1 MGIGTLQ
8 MQEVTEAI
16 AKARRE
22 TQALVEESRRIALS
36 DGSEGR
42 RGMSGKE
49 ILSLDEFVTA
59 PRKAGPP
66 RPASAAVDRQSV
78 DDVAQRRGGR
88 HAIRQIETTNVQETR
103 TDARKAL
110 RRLKRER
117 VKGVQ
122 NFVNVHL
129 DRETKKRLKLASFTS
144 EVSMQSLM
152 ETAIRKFLDDNG
164 F

>member
-1 MGIGTLQ
+1 MT
-8 MQEVTEAI
+8 
-16 AKARRE
+16 
-22 TQALVEESRRIALS
+22 
-36 DGSEGR
+36 
-42 RGMSGKE
+42 RGEK
-49 ILSLDEFVTA
+49 LTLDEFVTA
-59 PRKAGPP
+59 PRKAGAP
-66 RPASAAVDRQSV
+66 RSASAAAHRPDTDGSTR
-78 DDVAQRRGGR
+78 DDAVVVPPELA
-88 HAIRQIETTNVQETR
+88 ETQNVQETR

-117 VKGVQ
+117 MKGVQ

>member
-1 MGIGTLQ
+1 M
-8 MQEVTEAI
+8 
-16 AKARRE
+16 KRE
-22 TQALVEESRRIALS
+22 GQLT
-36 DGSEGR
+36 
-42 RGMSGKE
+42 
-49 ILSLDEFVTA
+49 LDEFVTA

-66 RPASAAVDRQSV
+66 RPAPAAVDRWPIEDPSQEDAVVSPPAQG
-78 DDVAQRRGGR
+78 DDR
-88 HAIRQIETTNVQETR
+88 QETR

-117 VKGVQ
+117 MKGVQ

-144 EVSMQSLM
+144 ELSMQALM

>member
-1 MGIGTLQ
+1 MSRKTSLSAPKF
-8 MQEVTEAI
+8 EEAD
-16 AKARRE
+16 R
-22 TQALVEESRRIALS
+22 T
-36 DGSEGR
+36 DG
-42 RGMSGKE
+42 
-49 ILSLDEFVTA
+49 
-59 PRKAGPP
+59 
-66 RPASAAVDRQSV
+66 
-78 DDVAQRRGGR
+78 
-88 HAIRQIETTNVQETR
+88 QETR

>member
-1 MGIGTLQ
+1 MT
-8 MQEVTEAI
+8 
-16 AKARRE
+16 
-22 TQALVEESRRIALS
+22 
-36 DGSEGR
+36 
-42 RGMSGKE
+42 RGEK
-49 ILSLDEFVTA
+49 LTLDEFVTA
-59 PRKAGPP
+59 PRKAGAP
-66 RPASAAVDRQSV
+66 RPASAAADRPQA
-78 DDVAQRRGGR
+78 DDSAQDE
-88 HAIRQIETTNVQETR
+88 AVVTLSEQVETPNSQETR

-117 VKGVQ
+117 MKGVQ

>member
-1 MGIGTLQ
+1 M
-8 MQEVTEAI
+8 M
-16 AKARRE
+16 
-22 TQALVEESRRIALS
+22 
-36 DGSEGR
+36 
-42 RGMSGKE
+42 RGEK
-49 ILSLDEFVTA
+49 LTLDEFVTA
-59 PRKAGPP
+59 PRKAGAP
-66 RPASAAVDRQSV
+66 RPASAAADRPQAHDSAKNEAV
-78 DDVAQRRGGR
+78 VMPSEPP
-88 HAIRQIETTNVQETR
+88 ETPNSQETR

-117 VKGVQ
+117 MKGVQ

-144 EVSMQSLM
+144 EVPMQSLM

>member
-1 MGIGTLQ
+1 M
-8 MQEVTEAI
+8 
-16 AKARRE
+16 KRE
-22 TQALVEESRRIALS
+22 ERLT
-36 DGSEGR
+36 
-42 RGMSGKE
+42 
-49 ILSLDEFVTA
+49 LDEFVTA
-59 PRKAGPP
+59 PRKAGSS
-66 RPASAAVDRQSV
+66 RPALAPVDRQSV
-78 DDVAQRRGGR
+78 EDVPQNERKAPKFEEADRTD
-88 HAIRQIETTNVQETR
+88 RQEAR

-110 RRLKRER
+110 RRLKRGR

>member
-1 MGIGTLQ
+1 MRAEKLT
-8 MQEVTEAI
+8 
-16 AKARRE
+16 
-22 TQALVEESRRIALS
+22 
-36 DGSEGR
+36 
-42 RGMSGKE
+42 
-49 ILSLDEFVTA
+49 LDEFATA
-59 PRKAGPP
+59 PRKAGPT
-66 RPASAAVDRQSV
+66 RPASAPIDQQPIDDIQEGNAVVSAPKQPESNDKP
-78 DDVAQRRGGR
+78 
-88 HAIRQIETTNVQETR
+88 ETR

-117 VKGVQ
+117 MKGAQ

-144 EVSMQSLM
+144 ELSMQSLM